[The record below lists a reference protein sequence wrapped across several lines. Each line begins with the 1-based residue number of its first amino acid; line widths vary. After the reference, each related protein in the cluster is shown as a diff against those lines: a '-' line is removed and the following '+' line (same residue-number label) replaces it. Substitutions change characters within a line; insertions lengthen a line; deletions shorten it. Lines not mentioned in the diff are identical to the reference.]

1 MKAVCRSFEPWC
13 CGSMSY
19 CVSRTL
25 LSARLTMGVCRVLCC
40 DRLAMGVCRVLCCD
54 RLAMG
59 VYRVLCC
66 DRLAVGVCR
75 VLCGDRLAMGV
86 CRVLRCDRLA
96 MGVCRVLCSTCFGCQ
111 PHPSSVVHKTVTAA
125 SVTGHIFFFQLPPS
139 NVAKLA

>member
-1 MKAVCRSFEPWC
+1 
-13 CGSMSY
+13 
-19 CVSRTL
+19 
-25 LSARLTMGVCRVLCC
+25 MGVCRVLCC

-125 SVTGHIFFFQLPPS
+125 SVTGHIFFFAATSLQRGQVSLTTLEGGSCTVPEA
-139 NVAKLA
+139 VVTVLCITDDGCG